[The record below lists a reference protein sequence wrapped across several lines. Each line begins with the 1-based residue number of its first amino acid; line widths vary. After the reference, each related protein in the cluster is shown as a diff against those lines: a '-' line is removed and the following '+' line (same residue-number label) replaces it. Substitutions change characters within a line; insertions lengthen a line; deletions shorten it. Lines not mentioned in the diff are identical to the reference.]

1 MPSIRRRG
9 LGDFV
14 TRGPA
19 VAAVRRQGRRVGG
32 WPAGTTLPAAVGG
45 IALVLRLYGLADKP
59 FWLDEVASLHRAT
72 ASVPDLVADSLHAS
86 HYPSYFLL
94 LWLVA
99 RIGASQWLLRLP
111 SAIFGAVAAA
121 LACAIGRR
129 IGGPRSGA
137 VAGLLTAFSP
147 FAVQFGQEAR
157 SYTLVAC
164 LILVALW
171 GLVGL
176 VQDPVAAG
184 LPPLRKGPAR
194 YAWAGY
200 VLGTAAALGVLN
212 VAVAWLLA
220 ANLAV
225 AAIAWRGGPRFAG
238 LRRNWVL
245 AQCLVIASWLPL
257 LAAVYAAAHGAI
269 LDAAGWAPAA
279 TGEMVWAIVAPV
291 YLMRIASVVTPD
303 LVPVAFPGLSL
314 AVAGL
319 ATLGVWRLRRDAGM
333 LWLLGSAALV
343 PPLVLL
349 LVSLFV
355 PVLVARYIAW
365 SAAPFFILA
374 GVGLGR
380 MALAPFAALMPVLGV
395 ACLTNLLPYYDFE
408 AKPRWDLLA
417 EKLAAEA
424 RPGDVVLVNSYY
436 SYSVLSVFAVRAGL
450 ANDGV
455 ALSWQLPEATALASG
470 HDLWAVY
477 GRAGQ
482 RVTKSPEEYRRSLDV
497 LGPPVA
503 EAAVGRYIRFWRF
516 RSPPAP
522 ASPNQ
527 HAQADPH
534 P

>member
-1 MPSIRRRG
+1 M
-9 LGDFV
+9 
-14 TRGPA
+14 TRGSA
-19 VAAVRRQGRRVGG
+19 SAATIGCVLRRCGLSARL
-32 WPAGTTLPAAVGG
+32 ALPAAIGAA
-45 IALVLRLYGLADKP
+45 ALLLRLYGLGDKP

-111 SAIFGAVAAA
+111 SAIFGALAAA
-121 LACAIGRR
+121 LACATGRQV
-129 IGGPRSGA
+129 GGLRSGA

-147 FAVQFGQEAR
+147 FSVQLGQEAR
-157 SYTLVAC
+157 SYTLVSC
-164 LILVALW
+164 LILLALW
-171 GLVGL
+171 GVVRL
-176 VQDPVAAG
+176 VQDPAAAA

-194 YAWAGY
+194 AAWAAY
-200 VLGTAAALGVLN
+200 VVGTAAALGVLN
-212 VAVAWLLA
+212 VAVSWLFA

-225 AAIAWRGGPRFAG
+225 AAIAWRGGPGFAG
-238 LRRNWVL
+238 LRRSWVL
-245 AQCLVIASWLPL
+245 AQGLVLAAWAPM

-279 TGEMVWAIVAPV
+279 TGETIWSIVAPV

-303 LVPVAFPGLSL
+303 LAPVAVPGLSL
-314 AVAGL
+314 AVAAL
-319 ATLGVWRLRRDAGM
+319 AALGVWRLRRDAGV
-333 LWLLGSAALV
+333 LWVLGCAALV

-349 LVSLFV
+349 LVSLLV

-365 SAAPFFILA
+365 SAAPFYILA

-380 MALAPFAALMPVLGV
+380 MALAPFAALTPVLAA
-395 ACLTNLLPYYDFE
+395 ACLTNLMPYYNFE

-417 EKLAAEA
+417 SELAAEA
-424 RPGDVVLVNSYY
+424 RPGDVVLLNSYY
-436 SYSVLSVFAVRAGL
+436 SYSVLAVFAARAGL
-450 ANDGV
+450 ANGGV
-455 ALSWQLPEATALASG
+455 ALSWQLPQAAALASG

-482 RVTKSPEEYRRSLDV
+482 RATQSQEDYRRSLDV
-497 LGPPVA
+497 LGMPVA

-516 RSPPAP
+516 RQPLAP
-522 ASPNQ
+522 AKPNQ
-527 HAQADPH
+527 HAQVDRRP
-534 P
+534 